1 MKRPLLLIG
10 ASTLGIGATV
20 LANVL
25 GIAKAE
31 VSAPPPPDVNLE
43 TYDVTTSSGVTVYAR
58 SAQISLVTASDK
70 SVVSPGSS
78 ITYTYTV
85 KNLSTDVD
93 FKNVSVEDDK
103 CSPVTGPVGD
113 NGDKL
118 LNVGE
123 TWTFQCKTVVL
134 KDQTNKAT
142 VHATAVP
149 TTAGSVSPS
158 PSATPSVTP
167 SSPSNGVFT
176 GSSVPVNVPGQGVTG
191 NLQVVAVVS
200 GGKLTAV
207 QVPTYPTSDLT
218 SKLLAQDAIPK
229 LSAAAVSAQSSKV
242 AVVAGATYTSQA
254 FSSSLANALAQA
266 GL

>member
-1 MKRPLLLIG
+1 LIG

-31 VSAPPPPDVNLE
+31 VSAPPPPDVNLD

-58 SAQISLVTASDK
+58 SPQISLVTSSDK

-85 KNLSTDVD
+85 KNISQDVD

-103 CSPVTGPVGD
+103 CSPISG
-113 NGDKL
+113 NGDGL

-149 TTAGSVSPS
+149 TTAGSASPS
-158 PSATPSVTP
+158 ASATPSATP

-191 NLQVVAVVS
+191 NIQVVAVVS

-229 LSAAAVSAQSSKV
+229 LTAAAVAAQSSKV
-242 AVVAGATYTSQA
+242 AAVAGATYTSQG
-254 FSSSLANALAQA
+254 FSTSLANALAQA

>member
-1 MKRPLLLIG
+1 VRRPLLLIG

-31 VSAPPPPDVNLE
+31 VSAPPPPDVNLD
-43 TYDVTTSSGVTVYAR
+43 TYDVTTSSGVTVAVR
-58 SAQISLVTASDK
+58 SPQISLVTTSDK
-70 SVVSPGSS
+70 SMVSPGSS

-85 KNLSTDVD
+85 KNISSDVN

-103 CSPVTGPVGD
+103 CSPVTGPTGD

-118 LNVGE
+118 LNAGE

-149 TTAGSVSPS
+149 TTAGSASPS
-158 PSATPSVTP
+158 ASATPSATP

-191 NLQVVAVVS
+191 NIQVVAVVS

-218 SKLLAQDAIPK
+218 SKLLAQNAIPT
-229 LSAAAVSAQSSKV
+229 LTSEALAAQSSKV
-242 AVVAGATYTSQA
+242 AAVAGATYTSQG
-254 FSSSLANALAQA
+254 FSTSLANALAQA